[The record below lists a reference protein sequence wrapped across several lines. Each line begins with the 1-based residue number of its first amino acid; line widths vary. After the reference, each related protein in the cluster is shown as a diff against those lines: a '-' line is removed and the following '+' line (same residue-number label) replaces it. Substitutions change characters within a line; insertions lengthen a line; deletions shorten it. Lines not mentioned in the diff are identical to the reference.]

1 MTGGLLLPRVFLLA
15 YLLFHT
21 RIAAP
26 FERFLLHA
34 VGSHRAGSGVCLRVD
49 ARHMHAQPIP
59 VHLLAAMFAA
69 AFFEHAWPPVLV
81 LRTMMPLMLQ
91 KSTAGEV
98 ASAEFALSILGGQ
111 RFHFPMSSD
120 SDSAPVHW

>member
-1 MTGGLLLPRVFLLA
+1 MTGGLSLPRVFLLA
-15 YLLFHT
+15 YLLLHT

-26 FERFLLHA
+26 FLLQA
-34 VGSHRAGSGVCLRVD
+34 MGSHRTGSGVCLRVYLCD
-49 ARHMHAQPIP
+49 MSSQT
-59 VHLLAAMFAA
+59 VTMHLLAAMFAA